1 VKIGSV
7 LAIYFIVWWTV
18 LFAILPFGVRSQA
31 EAGDVDPGTDP
42 GAPTRPFLMRKV
54 VATTLV
60 AAIVTF
66 GLFYIV
72 MNGILTLED
81 FPMPFSTSDE

>member
-1 VKIGSV
+1 MKIGSI

-31 EAGDVDPGTDP
+31 EAQQVEPGTDP
-42 GAPTRPFLMRKV
+42 GAPTRPFLLRKV
-54 VATTLV
+54 AATTVV

-81 FPMPFSTSDE
+81 FPMPFSVDE